1 MNVAT
6 IPTLKIFPR
15 ISKICLKILQLSQ
28 LDCTICNRPYLCVT
42 ESAQT
47 KVKLLLSWKRTD
59 LQHMLIKMDWNKL
72 FTNPIKYID
81 PSNVAVRRC
90 KWEKKDM
97 KPWIN
102 SLKKYYSDI
111 QSKMNPENNSM
122 DQGFDYFLANPDNL
136 SYLENEVNIY
146 T

>member
-1 MNVAT
+1 
-6 IPTLKIFPR
+6 
-15 ISKICLKILQLSQ
+15 
-28 LDCTICNRPYLCVT
+28 
-42 ESAQT
+42 
-47 KVKLLLSWKRTD
+47 
-59 LQHMLIKMDWNKL
+59 MDWNKL

-81 PSNVAVRRC
+81 PSNVAVRQC

-122 DQGFDYFLANPDNL
+122 DQGFDYFLANPDHL

-146 T
+146 VNSDTSSSNYVDQNKIFMDSIEGFFYVPTTCEIN